1 MLTNG
6 SRVGRCF
13 RGSLI
18 AWLLAGSVASAQG
31 VSTASIA
38 GTVKDEGGGALPG
51 VTVTATQAATGV
63 TRTGVTSDAGDYTL
77 QSLPVGPYKLE
88 FALQGFRTLVQTG
101 IVLEVGASPTINTT
115 MAIGGLSESVQ
126 VEAATP
132 LVETRSPGIAT
143 VVDNQR
149 IVELPLNGR
158 QTLDLVLLTGMA
170 APSGTLGGIRGSGGL
185 TTISVAGGLPNA
197 TTYMLDG
204 GNHNDPLNNAPMP
217 FPFPEALQE
226 FKVETSALP
235 AQYGYHSAA
244 TVNAVT
250 KSGTNSV
257 HGSAFEFLRD
267 SSLNATDPF
276 SPLGADGNRLGDGL
290 NRNQFGGLVGGPIAR
305 NRLFY
310 LAGYQRTRIRRA
322 PTTTFQFV
330 PTPAMM
336 AGDFTAFV
344 SPACNAGRQIAL
356 RGAPFVNNK
365 INPALFSPAS
375 VKLVGLL
382 SATADPCGKVF
393 VTQRGDSDEDNAIA
407 RLDYTINGSHSMFGR
422 MLVTKFDSPGD
433 YNGTD
438 VLSATQGIFRNRSYS
453 FVYGDSMVFG
463 SNTVNE
469 LRATVNRGNYRRI
482 YRPFIDFTNVGVK
495 ATPVVPGE
503 MRVSVSGGFSL
514 LPSGQ
519 YPAQTPTWTSQAV
532 DDVSIVRGRHQFGF
546 GGNYIYT
553 QYDSQQTLAAIGSVN
568 FTGQTTG
575 TGLTDFLLGR
585 ASSFS
590 QGSPTGINMRQHY
603 LGAYGQDSWRLS
615 SQFTLNAGLRWEP
628 YIATVST
635 TGAITH
641 FDLDRFT
648 QGIRSTVFTNAPAG
662 LMFPGDDGYPGSSIA
677 RNRLWQFAPRVATV
691 WDPTGEGRQTLRAA
705 YGRFYDLPHLQLY
718 GGLANNSPWGNSI
731 SVTNLPAGWDDPY
744 VAYPGGNP
752 VPFPLSKNMQFP
764 AFASYTTYPL
774 DLRAT
779 NTDQWNVSYQLQVRD
794 NWMVSANYLT
804 SYTHHVW
811 TSDQIN
817 PAVYI
822 PGASTL
828 QNINARRVLSL
839 QNPVAGQLYSSIQQV
854 TDDGTSTYR
863 GLLLSTQRRF
873 ARGFS
878 LQGNYTISR
887 CMTDRANLE
896 PGIAGAPYTIPGNRA
911 ADYGHCPNS
920 PDHNVNLSAVYQIPA
935 AGSSAVARAL
945 TGDWQVSGI
954 LSAATGS
961 YLTVTTGVDNALTGQ
976 PNQRAN
982 QILDDPFMPNQ
993 SFSQWLN
1000 PAAFQAPAPGTYGTM
1015 PIDAFRG
1022 PGRWNVDMSLT
1033 RSFSLASEQLQL
1045 RLEAFNVFNH
1055 INPSNPVTTLNSS
1068 NFGQI
1073 TSIASLPRIVQLA
1086 VKYIF

>member
-1 MLTNG
+1 MWDMNRISRCLPG
-6 SRVGRCF
+6 SF
-13 RGSLI
+13 F
-18 AWLLAGSVASAQG
+18 AWLLTGSLAFAQG

-38 GTVKDEGGGALPG
+38 GTVKDESGGALPG
-51 VTVTATQAATGV
+51 VTVTATQTATGL
-63 TRTGVTSDAGDYTL
+63 TRTGLSGEAGGYTL
-77 QSLPVGPYKLE
+77 QSLPVGPYRLE
-88 FALQGFRTLVQTG
+88 FALQGFRTVVETG
-101 IVLEVGASPTINTT
+101 VVLEVGASPTINTT
-115 MAIGGLSESVQ
+115 MAIASLIESVQ
-126 VEAATP
+126 VEAAAP

-149 IVELPLNGR
+149 VVELPLNGR

-170 APSGTLGGIRGSGGL
+170 APSGNLGGIRGSSGL
-185 TTISVAGGLPNA
+185 TTISVAGGLPNG
-197 TTYMLDG
+197 TTYTLDG

-276 SPLGADGNRLGDGL
+276 APLGPDGKRLGDGL
-290 NRNQFGGLVGGPIAR
+290 NRNQFGGLVGGPISQ

-310 LAGYQRTRIRRA
+310 LAGYQRTRIRQT
-322 PTTTFQFV
+322 PQTTFQFV

-336 AGDFTAFV
+336 AGNFTAFT
-344 SPACNAGRQIAL
+344 SPACNAGRQISL
-356 RGAPFVNNK
+356 KAPFVNNM
-365 INPALFSPAS
+365 ISPALFSPAS
-375 VKLVGLL
+375 VTLTGLL
-382 SATADPCGKVF
+382 SPTADPCGKVF
-393 VTQRGDSDEDNAIA
+393 LSQRVNSDEDNAIA
-407 RLDYTINGSHSMFGR
+407 RVDYTVSSHQSMFAR

-438 VLSATQGIFRNRSYS
+438 VLSADQGIFRNRSYS

-469 LRATVNRGNYRRI
+469 VRATVNRDNYRRLTP
-482 YRPFIDFTNVGVK
+482 RPFFDFTNVGVK
-495 ATPVVPGE
+495 ATPAVPGQL
-503 MRVSVSGGFSL
+503 RVSVSGGFSL
-514 LPSGQ
+514 MPSGQ
-519 YPAQTPTWTSQAV
+519 YPSQTPTWTSQAV
-532 DDVSIVRGRHQFGF
+532 DDLSIVRGRHQFGF
-546 GGNYIYT
+546 GANYIYT
-553 QYDSQQTLAAIGSVN
+553 QYDSQQTLAAIGSTT

-575 TGLTDFLLGR
+575 AGLADFLLGR
-585 ASSFS
+585 AASFS
-590 QGSPTGINMRQHY
+590 QGSPTGIDMRQHY
-603 LGAYGQDSWRLS
+603 VGAYAQDSWRLS
-615 SQFTLNAGLRWEP
+615 SGFTLNAGLRWEP
-628 YIATVST
+628 YIATSSL
-635 TGAITH
+635 GAITH
-641 FDLDRFT
+641 FDLGRFNA
-648 QGIRSTVFTNAPAG
+648 GIKSTVFTNAPPG
-662 LMFPGDDGYPGSSIA
+662 LMFPGDEGYPGTSIA
-677 RNRLWQFAPRVATV
+677 RNRPWQLAPRVGTV

-752 VPFPLSKNMQFP
+752 IPFSLAKDRAFP
-764 AFASYTTYPL
+764 AFASYTSYPL

-779 NTDQWNVSYQLQVRD
+779 NTDQWNVSYQLQVSA

-804 SYTHHVW
+804 SYIHHVW
-811 TSDQIN
+811 TADQLN
-817 PAVYI
+817 PAIYI
-822 PGASTL
+822 PGASTV
-828 QNINARRVLSL
+828 QNINARRVLIL
-839 QNPVAGQLYSSIQQV
+839 QNPVEGQYYSSIQQV
-854 TDDGTSTYR
+854 TDDGTSTYH

-878 LQGNYTISR
+878 LQGNYTFSR
-887 CMTDRANLE
+887 CLTDRANLE
-896 PGIAGAPYTIPGNRA
+896 PGIAGSPYTIPGNRA

-920 PDHNVNLSAVYQIPA
+920 PDHNVNLSAVYQIPS
-935 AGSSAVARAL
+935 AGASAVARAL
-945 TGDWQVSGI
+945 TGGWQVSGI
-954 LSAATGS
+954 LSAASGS

-976 PNQRAN
+976 SNERAN
-982 QILDDPFMPNQ
+982 QVLDNPFMPNQ
-993 SFSQWLN
+993 SFAQWLN

-1015 PIDAFRG
+1015 PIDAFLG
-1022 PGRWNVDMSLT
+1022 PGRSNVDMSLT
-1033 RSFSLASEQLQL
+1033 RSFPLAGQQLQL

-1055 INPSNPVTTLNSS
+1055 VNPSNPVTTLNSS

-1086 VKYIF
+1086 VKYVF